1 MKIDPGSCP
10 NDRRA
15 RCANGAIHTSLG
27 QRPRFVVENEPR
39 AESPCQ
45 PRFTENGTGFQP
57 SPSFSSGSWGVAP
70 GWYGAGP
77 SALLFRLSLRISG
90 LFIFAVSLCTA
101 EPPKKTDDIPP
112 CCRAPFAAGKPT
124 DRSLYQLESNWT
136 SDVGRKVKLSVL
148 RGRPQVLAMF
158 FSHCEYACPILV
170 NDMKK
175 LEAALPGDVRAK
187 VDFLL
192 VSFDTKRDTPEALA
206 AYRRKEKLATG
217 RWTLLRG
224 EADDVRELAA
234 LLGVNYAQDARGQF
248 AHSNIITLLNA
259 EGEIAFQHNGLN
271 QDPSALLRAIANA
284 AAKSVR

>member
-1 MKIDPGSCP
+1 
-10 NDRRA
+10 
-15 RCANGAIHTSLG
+15 
-27 QRPRFVVENEPR
+27 
-39 AESPCQ
+39 
-45 PRFTENGTGFQP
+45 
-57 SPSFSSGSWGVAP
+57 
-70 GWYGAGP
+70 
-77 SALLFRLSLRISG
+77 LSLRISG